1 LKRLL
6 FLCIVF
12 LCIPALSLVITGCGQ
27 TQSTAPVPDTTNSK
41 IYENEYFGYSCLYP
55 AGWELQANPGGML
68 VLFAGPM
75 DTDDEFIIN
84 VNIFVEEL
92 TEYAGI
98 SLDDYTENSEVQFH
112 ESLDDYQRLA
122 LDDTIISGMAARLVT
137 YSFSIDTF
145 KIKGTQA
152 FFIRDNKAYIITYS
166 ATPETHSQYYSEF
179 ELIFASL
186 VFK

>member
-1 LKRLL
+1 LKKLL
-6 FLCIVF
+6 FFCIVF
-12 LCIPALSLVITGCGQ
+12 TCIPVLFLSISGCGQ
-27 TQSTAPVPDTTNSK
+27 TQSTPSVTDTTNSK

-55 AGWELQANPGGML
+55 ADWELQANPGGML
-68 VLFAGPM
+68 ILFAGPM
-75 DTDDEFIIN
+75 DTDNAFRIN

-98 SLDDYTENSEVQFH
+98 SLDDYTEISEVQFH

-122 LDDTIISGMAARLVT
+122 LDNTIISGMAARLVT
-137 YSFSIDTF
+137 YSFAMDTLE
-145 KIKGTQA
+145 IKGAQA
-152 FFIRDNKAYIITYS
+152 FFIRDNNAYIITYS
-166 ATPETHSQYYSEF
+166 ATPETYGEYYPEF